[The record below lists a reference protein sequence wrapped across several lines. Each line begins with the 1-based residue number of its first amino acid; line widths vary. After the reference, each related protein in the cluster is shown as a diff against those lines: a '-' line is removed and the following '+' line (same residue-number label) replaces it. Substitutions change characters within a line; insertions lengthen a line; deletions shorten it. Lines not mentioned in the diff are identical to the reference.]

1 MKILVVNCGSSSVK
15 YRLYE
20 MPEERLLARGN
31 VERIGELFSS
41 HSHVSGECECTR
53 QVKCADH
60 TQALKLMATA
70 LMGDGDA
77 VIASPDEVAA
87 VGHRVVHGGEAFVE
101 SVIIDDAVERAVHEL
116 FPLAPLHNPPNLKG
130 VHGAR
135 AIFPKAP
142 HVAVFDT
149 AFHRS
154 MPPRAFHYAI
164 PYELYEKEHLRKYG
178 FHGTSY
184 RYVVSRCA
192 ELAGVPEEEFN
203 AIACHLGNG
212 SSMTAVRGGR
222 SVDTTMGVTPLEGLI
237 MGTRS
242 GDIDPGVIFY
252 LMANLGM
259 TAQQVGRTLNKES
272 GVLGLSGVSN
282 DMRAVMA
289 AAAEGNERAQLALD
303 CYHYRARKYVGAYM
317 AALGEVHAV
326 IFTGGIGENAR
337 ESRAA
342 ILEGMETLGIEIDDR
357 GNMDCQAT
365 EARISTDDSRVQV
378 WVIPTN
384 EEIMIARDTF
394 ALTSATAR

>member
-20 MPEERLLARGN
+20 MPEEHLLARGN
-31 VERIGELFSS
+31 VERIGELFPS
-41 HSHVSGECECTR
+41 HSHVGGERECTR

-60 TQALKLMATA
+60 AQALQLMATA
-70 LMGDGDA
+70 LMGDGGG

-87 VGHRVVHGGEAFVE
+87 VGHRVVHGGEAFRE
-101 SVIIDDAVERAVHEL
+101 SVIIDERVERTIQKL
-116 FPLAPLHNPPNLKG
+116 FPLAPLHNAPNLKG
-130 VHGAR
+130 IWGAR
-135 AIFPKAP
+135 SIFPQAR

-154 MPPRAFHYAI
+154 IPPHAFHYAI
-164 PYELYEKEHLRKYG
+164 PYELYEEEHLRKYG

-192 ELAGVPEEEFN
+192 ELAGVPEEQLN

-222 SVDTTMGVTPLEGLI
+222 SVDTTMGATPLEGLI

-252 LMANLGM
+252 VMAQLGM
-259 TAQQVGRTLNKES
+259 DAEQVDRMLNTRS

-317 AALGEVHAV
+317 AALGDVHAI
-326 IFTGGIGENAR
+326 IFTAGIGENAR

-357 GNMDCQAT
+357 ANMGCQAT
-365 EARISTDDSRVQV
+365 EARISTDRSRVQV

-384 EEIMIARDTF
+384 EEVMIARDTYT
-394 ALTSATAR
+394 LTREAD

>member
-20 MPEERLLARGN
+20 MPEEHLLARGS
-31 VERIGELFSS
+31 VEKIGELFPS
-41 HSHVSGECECTR
+41 HSHVSGERECTR

-60 TQALKLMATA
+60 AQALELMAAA

-87 VGHRVVHGGEAFVE
+87 VGHRIVHGGEAFVE
-101 SVIIDDAVERAVHEL
+101 SVIIDEAVEGAVREI

-135 AIFPKAP
+135 AIFTKAP
-142 HVAVFDT
+142 HMAVFDT

-154 MPPRAFHYAI
+154 IPPRAFHYAI
-164 PYELYEKEHLRKYG
+164 PYEFYEKEHLRKYG

-192 ELAGVPEEEFN
+192 ELAGVPEDQFN
-203 AIACHLGNG
+203 VIACHLGNG

-242 GDIDPGVIFY
+242 GDIDPGIIFY

-259 TAQQVGRTLNKES
+259 TAEQVDRMLNKES

-282 DMRAVMA
+282 DMRAVEEA
-289 AAAEGNERAQLALD
+289 AAGGNERAQLALD
-303 CYHYRARKYVGAYM
+303 CYHYRVRKYIGAYM
-317 AALGEVHAV
+317 ATLGEVHAV
-326 IFTGGIGENAR
+326 IFTGGIGER
-337 ESRAA
+337 GPESRAA
-342 ILEGMETLGIEIDDR
+342 ILNGMEPLGITLDPEV
-357 GNMDCQAT
+357 NMGCRAT
-365 EARISTDDSRVQV
+365 ETRISTDDSRVQV

-384 EEIMIARDTF
+384 EELMIARDTY
-394 ALTSATAR
+394 ALTSATV